1 MRRFR
6 TGVTRVTRAPLAGMI
21 ALGLL
26 WPCTGAQVA
35 AADPPKPLLVKA
47 KRKPDM
53 AWKTYETR
61 TLARV
66 SGFRPGARKVPLST
80 YGGRLDRKVKATGFF
95 RVEKVGDRWWL
106 VDPEGCLFIHVG
118 VCGVRATLSPG
129 VRDAYGSK
137 FGNPKAWADAATAM
151 LRENGFNGTGAW
163 SQTADLRAAAR
174 PVAYTLI
181 HNFMSSFGRSKRI
194 VYQKPGHAGY
204 PDDCIPVFHPEFPAF
219 CDSRARALAAVKD
232 DPWLL
237 GHFSDNEMPGS
248 KSLLDRFLRL
258 DAGEADLAPGR
269 RAAEAWLA
277 KRKGGKVGRSNITDA
292 DRDAWRG
299 HVFDTY
305 FRITT
310 SAIRKYDPNHLC
322 LGSRLH
328 GSEKRSPAIFRAA
341 GQHLDAIGVNYY
353 GAWTPDADLLAGWT
367 RWSGR
372 PVLITEWYTKGQDSG
387 MANTTGAGW
396 IVPTQKDRG
405 RFYQNFT
412 LALLESKTCVGWHW
426 FKYMDNDPKN
436 LKTDPSNRDS
446 NKGLVT
452 IGFEPYADLVDM
464 MRALNR
470 EVYPLIDHFD
480 SQRR

>member
-1 MRRFR
+1 
-6 TGVTRVTRAPLAGMI
+6 
-21 ALGLL
+21 
-26 WPCTGAQVA
+26 
-35 AADPPKPLLVKA
+35 
-47 KRKPDM
+47 
-53 AWKTYETR
+53 
-61 TLARV
+61 
-66 SGFRPGARKVPLST
+66 
-80 YGGRLDRKVKATGFF
+80 
-95 RVEKVGDRWWL
+95 
-106 VDPEGCLFIHVG
+106 
-118 VCGVRATLSPG
+118 
-129 VRDAYGSK
+129 
-137 FGNPKAWADAATAM
+137 M

-204 PDDCIPVFHPEFPAF
+204 PDDCIPVFHPEFAAF

-237 GHFSDNEMPGS
+237 GHFSDNEMPGHT
-248 KSLLDRFLRL
+248 SLLDKFLRL

-269 RAAEAWLA
+269 RAAEVWLA
-277 KRKGGKVGRSNITDA
+277 RRKGGKVGRSNITEA
-292 DRDAWRG
+292 DREAWRG
-299 HVFDTY
+299 HVFETY

-310 SAIRKYDPNHLC
+310 GAIRKYDPNHLC

-353 GAWTPDADLLAGWT
+353 GAWTPDTDLLAGWT

-470 EVYPLIDHFD
+470 EVYPLTDHFD